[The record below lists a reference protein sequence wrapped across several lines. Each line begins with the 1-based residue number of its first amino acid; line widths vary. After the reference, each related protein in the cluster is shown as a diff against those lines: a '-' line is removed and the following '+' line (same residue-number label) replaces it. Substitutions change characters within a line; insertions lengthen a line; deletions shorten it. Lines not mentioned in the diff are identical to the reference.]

1 MQQIFR
7 KVVMIIAIIGYQQI
21 CTMPFDTEKAAFKR
35 TFIQEQGKMK
45 ISTCADLEAIYG
57 QANDV
62 GINNRSSV
70 RSIVE
75 DLAVEKHEQMKKAK
89 NSINS
94 IDEEEAAKAMIYA
107 VKVYHLM
114 LRCSAR

>member
-1 MQQIFR
+1 M
-7 KVVMIIAIIGYQQI
+7 KLSSCLDLDVI
-21 CTMPFDTEKAAFKR
+21 CA
-35 TFIQEQGKMK
+35 
-45 ISTCADLEAIYG
+45 
-57 QANDV
+57 QANDL

-75 DLAVEKHEQMKKAK
+75 DLALEKHEQMKKAK
-89 NSINS
+89 KSI
-94 IDEEEAAKAMIYA
+94 EKEEAAKAMIYA